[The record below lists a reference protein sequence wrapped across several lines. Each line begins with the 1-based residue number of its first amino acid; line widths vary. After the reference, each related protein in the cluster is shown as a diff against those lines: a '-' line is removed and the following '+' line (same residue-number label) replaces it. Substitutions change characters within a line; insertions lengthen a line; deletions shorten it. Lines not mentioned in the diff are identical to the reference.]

1 MRLQKLEPLFPPA
14 DQVQSLS
21 LRAVLLRFL
30 EQVKKNGYLGRDAVI
45 RKTMLDECKGDRLEE
60 VLATFS
66 FAVVRNVLS
75 DRAEETGEYPAL
87 AQTLAMEN
95 RGYAGERTEL
105 AVLKL
110 AHQVVLSKG
119 LREKNDARE
128 LYRDFSDLLGLKG
141 RSIARRRE
149 QVKAAR
155 EKGEAASVTDDEKL
169 DVWRLVRN
177 NWAGNERWMETL
189 LYGDANM
196 RRDGLLSTPFD
207 KVWRRV
213 QAGRLSELDD
223 RGSGLMEQLDSRV
236 RLQQD
241 RLRKWEGFRKT
252 MIGDASARKNTTAAN
267 QSTPRE
273 GLGLNFTDHQSLHVG
288 QASPRKKTSKT
299 LETVSLTPEYANLI
313 ASFENELSKPK
324 QPKTASVTAFL
335 PKMPAPSKERVS
347 AESFLSAST
356 DVISELED
364 LDEDIPPPIE
374 PVAPPV
380 VTRLPQRRPS
390 HRPTRSQKLAG
401 ERLPRPETTSDPEAE
416 KPRGIRTSR
425 PPPPVA
431 PSENYVSPPAS
442 PTRAPKPYLRERSP
456 TKELIARQSS
466 QLGYPE
472 PKIES
477 YSTRDTEPAH
487 DEAPK
492 SPTQQQADDILASMS
507 NASPSPAKPAKP
519 RYTLSLDERTRLSM
533 AGPSR
538 SKLPDDEEDT
548 LPLRKPKPLAP
559 APEPMREDDRDL
571 EYEDIVA
578 RTRRSMVGF
587 DAARQK
593 AQLERRRSARKS
605 RREGSQFY
613 KAAEQFP
620 RVEEEDHEDSALAE
634 ELMGAEQSYEN
645 VFMSRPRIQA
655 SPIPSPTGGLEE
667 LEE

>member
-1 MRLQKLEPLFPPA
+1 
-14 DQVQSLS
+14 
-21 LRAVLLRFL
+21 
-30 EQVKKNGYLGRDAVI
+30 
-45 RKTMLDECKGDRLEE
+45 MLDECKGDRLEE

-66 FAVVRNVLS
+66 FAVVRKVVA
-75 DRAEETGEYPAL
+75 DRAEETGEHPAL
-87 AQTLAMEN
+87 AQALAMEN
-95 RGYAGERTEL
+95 RGYTGERTEL

-110 AHQVVLSKG
+110 AHQTVLSKR
-119 LREKNDARE
+119 LREKNEARE
-128 LYRDFSDLLGLKG
+128 LYRDFSELLGLKG

-155 EKGEAASVTDDEKL
+155 ERGGATDVTEDEKL

-189 LYGDANM
+189 LYGDANV

-252 MIGDASARKNTTAAN
+252 MIGDAAAKNSTAVTD

-273 GLGLNFTDHQSLHVG
+273 GLGLKFADHQSLHLG
-288 QASPRKKTSKT
+288 QTSPRKKASKT
-299 LETVSLTPEYANLI
+299 AEPVNLTPEYANLI
-313 ASFENELSKPK
+313 ASFEKDLSKPK
-324 QPKTASVTAFL
+324 QPKAASVAALL
-335 PKMPAPSKERVS
+335 PKMPAPSRERVS
-347 AESFLSAST
+347 AESLISTST

-364 LDEDIPPPIE
+364 LDEDLAPPIE

-390 HRPTRSQKLAG
+390 HRPTRSQKVAG
-401 ERLPRPETTSDPEAE
+401 ERVARPETTSDPEVE
-416 KPRGIRTSR
+416 KPRRIRTSKQQR
-425 PPPPVA
+425 PA
-431 PSENYVSPPAS
+431 EPSENYVSPPAS
-442 PTRAPKPYLRERSP
+442 PTRASRPYLHQRSP
-456 TKELIARQSS
+456 TKELIARQSI
-466 QLGYPE
+466 QLGHPE
-472 PKIES
+472 PKIEA
-477 YSTRDTEPAH
+477 YSADPEPAPE
-487 DEAPK
+487 EAPK
-492 SPTQQQADDILASMS
+492 SPTQQQADDILTSMS
-507 NASPSPAKPAKP
+507 NASPSPAKQAKP

-548 LPLRKPKPLAP
+548 LPLRKSKPAP
-559 APEPMREDDRDL
+559 APEPIREGDRDL

-620 RVEEEDHEDSALAE
+620 RVTEEEHEESALAE
-634 ELMGAEQSYEN
+634 ELMGEEQSYEN

-655 SPIPSPTGGLEE
+655 SPIPSPTRELDDLEE
-667 LEE
+667 